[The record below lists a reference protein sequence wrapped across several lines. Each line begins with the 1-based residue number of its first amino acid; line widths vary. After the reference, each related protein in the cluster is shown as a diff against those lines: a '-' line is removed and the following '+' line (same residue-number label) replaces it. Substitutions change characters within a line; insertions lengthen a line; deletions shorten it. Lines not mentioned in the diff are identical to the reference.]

1 MSISRRVSSFVAS
14 AIAGLVASQLVKLV
28 WRLVVRSK
36 PPTDKDDLSL
46 STAQVVSFAAVLA
59 AATAVAQTLA
69 ERRALTRQIERAA
82 APAADAE

>member
-1 MSISRRVSSFVAS
+1 MAS